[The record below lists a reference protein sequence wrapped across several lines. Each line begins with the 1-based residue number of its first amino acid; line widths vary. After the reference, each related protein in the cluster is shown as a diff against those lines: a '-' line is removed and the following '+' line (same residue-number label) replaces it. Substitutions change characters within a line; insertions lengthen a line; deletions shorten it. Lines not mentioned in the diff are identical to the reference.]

1 MWSCRFDLNDL
12 FPQYLASKDAS
23 AINQLNLYGEG
34 PLHLACLHDRP
45 ANVEQLLRW
54 GAKPSLTMSGRF
66 PIHCA
71 MKVASARL
79 VLEFYNK

>member
-1 MWSCRFDLNDL
+1 M
-12 FPQYLASKDAS
+12 
-23 AINQLNLYGEG
+23 YGEG
-34 PLHLACLHDRP
+34 PLHIACLHDRP

-71 MKVASARL
+71 MKVASARYIL
-79 VLEFYNK
+79 PEGTLWKTQQDSTDIYI